1 MPRDGITRCENATGH
16 NAPAVGGGSAIPATA
31 IALGVAQADP
41 YLGERG
47 RLGRVA
53 AG

>member
-1 MPRDGITRCENATGH
+1 MPRGGITRCENATGH
-16 NAPAVGGGSAIPATA
+16 NAPAVGGASAIPTT
-31 IALGVAQADP
+31 QADP

-47 RLGRVA
+47 RLGRVV